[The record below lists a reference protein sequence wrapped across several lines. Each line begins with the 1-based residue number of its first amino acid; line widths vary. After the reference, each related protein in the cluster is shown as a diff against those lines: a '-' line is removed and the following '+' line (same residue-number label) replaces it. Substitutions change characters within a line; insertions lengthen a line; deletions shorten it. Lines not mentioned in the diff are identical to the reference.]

1 MSKADIARSA
11 MRKLLSI
18 PPDVDLLAHLRC
30 FVAVAETRHFGRAAE
45 RLHVTQP
52 ALSRT
57 ISRLERTLGAQLF
70 ERTSRTVSLSSAG
83 EVLLAD
89 AEHLVDRADRFLETA
104 ARARRGEIGTIRAGI
119 PLGLPAATV
128 ATLARSFR
136 DRHPGVGLDL
146 RELPADARLGPGLD
160 AALLVPEPGDA
171 GGARVHRGPALVQPL
186 GVLVPAASAL
196 AERRELHLADLAG
209 HALALL
215 PIDRAGWDPGLLG
228 ACRRGGFE
236 PVALH
241 RPEQPA
247 FALGLVLAGEAIAFG
262 DPGQAHDDIVWRP
275 LVGTPVSRRL
285 QPVWRDGG
293 RGALFAQAAVR
304 ALRAG
309 DAWVR
314 QDDAAAPPAAQTAP
328 RPGSFA

>member
-11 MRKLLSI
+11 MCELLSI

-30 FVAVAETRHFGRAAE
+30 FVAVADERHFGRAAA

-57 ISRLERTLGAQLF
+57 IARLERTLGAQLF
-70 ERTSRTVSLSSAG
+70 ERTSRNVSLSSAG

-104 ARARRGEIGTIRAGI
+104 ARARRGEIGTIRAGV

-160 AALLVPEPGDA
+160 AALLVPELADGDPA
-171 GGARVHRGPALVQPL
+171 NVHRGPALIQPL
-186 GVLVPAASAL
+186 GVLVPATSAL
-196 AERRELHLADLAG
+196 AVRQELHLADLAG

-215 PIDRAGWDPGLLG
+215 PIDRAGWDPDLLG

-236 PVALH
+236 PVAIH

-275 LVGTPVSRRL
+275 LVGRPVSRRL

-304 ALRAG
+304 ALREG
-309 DAWVR
+309 DAWLR
-314 QDDAAAPPAAQTAP
+314 QDDDAAAPAAQPVP